1 MTFNDL
7 QELYYSSLGVAPD
20 GNPLLE
26 MNLSEVGTVMPLVQL
41 YLPDNTL
48 RIRNPSI
55 DLTTAQINGIGVDSP
70 YAGLAITVDFVFQGL
85 DNDEMYFSITG
96 VIGNINNAEWTL
108 DDGFPAFVGTIFDAI
123 PFLPGSMCY
132 FFTQEK
138 LLNDQ
143 LLPPGMY
150 INGLLDIAGVT
161 GGLSG
166 LLGLD
171 SQPIEGY
178 VDMSSNGGIINDL
191 YLDGTRITD
200 VNIGLATLHTVEVTL
215 TYDVVESPDDLQV
228 YALPFLQV
236 NGNFLFNSNGVDYDV
251 PVYMRAS
258 NTENLRFESNIVRL
272 IEAGTAAL
280 TNLAKGLDIRS
291 YLPTDFNL
299 DTMVQLTSIYAV
311 FDSEQNT
318 ITNVGIEIQNRT
330 PLILADIGLSHKTLS
345 LDNIVLNFMISSPL
359 SDAPQGVVAASG
371 EIVLQEIGTLGVSVV
386 FPDLSFNV
394 SLYNTDDTDDDTDN
408 AGDNDD
414 DDNDDGIKVTD
425 FVNLLLGSGCGLPDL
440 TINDF
445 SFTVTKQSQ
454 VNVWDYDLR
463 FNVLGLWWIGPSFLA
478 VENFGLILTSNP
490 SSFLL
495 TGYMYV
501 ANILLDL
508 EAEYTGQDGEWI
520 FTGGT
525 ADGAQGKNVGYLV
538 EQLAAYFTTDAHVPA
553 FISEMTITNIG
564 TTFNTLTHDFTFHLE
579 IHDVLVEGGPT
590 VDLKVDIDIHK
601 QNDGTYRKTF
611 GGQLFLNTSIQ
622 QDNQQV
628 QVQLAFDLVFS
639 VDVQEYVLL
648 ATYTNLNGSS
658 IHVKSL
664 VGSLLGPHN
673 SLTTA
678 IPDSLTFTLKDALF
692 AWYAPDKT
700 VANSKVLFVLDMED
714 GINLSSLPLV
724 GGQFPTNQT
733 AKLAYKVMAAS
744 GNFLVSDINY
754 FNSLLPDA
762 SAKFPPPGTNADGSI
777 PQSTSVQVTRG
788 MSLCTTFQL
797 GPVHQTLNLPVALN
811 EDPTNTALLIN
822 TTSSSTTPLPV
833 QPLWFNVQKTFGPV
847 YFGRIGILYDNS
859 DITFYLD
866 ASMNVGSLSLAVDGL
881 SVRTPLNELSPSFDI
896 KGIAVDFSEGGLEIN
911 GALLHQVVN
920 DDDVYNGTATIK
932 LESFGLAVLGSYSYS
947 GGHPSMFI
955 YGVLSAPLGGI
966 PAFFVT
972 GLSAGFGYNRD
983 LKLPPLA
990 QLDQFPLVSEAMGTT
1005 HSAAT
1010 LDAEMTQLSRYI
1022 PPKYDNYWGAAGV
1035 KFTTYK
1041 VVDSFAL
1048 ITIGFGNHLSL
1059 NLMGMAT
1066 AVVPPM
1072 ATGNA
1077 VLAEIQMALL
1087 ASIDL
1092 ASGFVGFSADLT
1104 GNSFVLSRDAR
1115 LTGGFAF
1122 YAWYSGDHAMDF
1134 ALTVGGYNPKFI
1146 RPGHYPIVPR
1156 VGLNWQ
1162 IDSKLSVKGQLYFA
1176 LTPGMM
1182 MAGGSLEMTWVDD
1195 NVRVWFSAAVD
1206 LIMGW
1211 KPFTYSASANIQV
1224 GASYKGHFGHV
1235 YSLSASASLDIW
1247 GPDFSGKAKIDLV
1260 MITVT
1265 VQFGKAKKQSAK
1277 AIDWTEFK
1285 NSFIPENAL
1294 TFSVS
1299 KGLVAKNP
1307 DGVLSV
1313 SQHEC
1318 EVVLDSLVPFN
1329 SLNNHFLGSLTQ
1341 VFGIAPMGITGT
1353 EITINLNW
1361 TGIDQ
1366 NLFDVVMVKKNVPA
1380 ALWGSSVHLTPQLTD
1395 HPFVS
1400 GALCGYVIKP
1410 KPLTTLGNTVSIPG
1424 SVISYSTETAIGT
1437 FRSED
1442 VLSMNLAQS
1451 EREILNEQIVSE
1463 SAADSRQRL
1472 MAALGVSADI
1482 NLTNNW
1488 ADMFIELPTTIL

>member
-1 MTFNDL
+1 MTLEYL
-7 QELYYSSLGVAPD
+7 QTLCEGPLGTGTD
-20 GNPLLE
+20 GRPLLVLD
-26 MNLSEVGTVMPLVQL
+26 LSDEDTVLPVVQL
-41 YLPDNTL
+41 YLPGNAL
-48 RIRNPSI
+48 RISNPGPLETINS
-55 DLTTAQINGIGVDSP
+55 TTARLSGIGVDAP
-70 YAGLAITVDFVFQGL
+70 YNGMSIEVNFVFQGQY
-85 DNDEMYFSITG
+85 NNQMYFSI
-96 VIGNINNAEWTL
+96 IGTTENVNNEAWSL
-108 DDGFPAFVGTIFDAI
+108 DYGFDAFTETIFSDV
-123 PFLPGSMCY
+123 PFVSGVKCY
-132 FFTQEK
+132 LYTQETE
-138 LLNDQ
+138 LNGE
-143 LLPPGMY
+143 LLPAGMY
-150 INGLLDIAGVT
+150 IDGYVDLARMS
-161 GGLSG
+161 GGFSS
-166 LLGLD
+166 LLGVGT
-171 SQPIEGY
+171 QYVEGY
-178 VDMSSNGGIINDL
+178 VDMSSNGEIINDL
-191 YLDGTRITD
+191 FLNGTSTID
-200 VNIGLATLHTVEVTL
+200 IDIVVATLQTVEVTL
-215 TYDVVESPDDLQV
+215 TYDVVQDPTLLV
-228 YALPFLQV
+228 ATALPFFQV
-236 NGNFLFNSNGVDYDV
+236 TGQFSFNSEGVEYRI
-251 PVYMRAS
+251 PVYMRAWNS
-258 NTENLRFESNIVRL
+258 VSMLFESDITEL
-272 IEAGTAAL
+272 IQAGVTALMNL
-280 TNLAKGLDIRS
+280 TKGVDIRS
-291 YLPTDFNL
+291 YLPTDANL
-299 DTMVQLTSIYAV
+299 DTLVQLTDIYAN
-311 FDSEQNT
+311 FDTTSKT
-318 ITNVGIEIQNRT
+318 ITNIGIEIQHRT
-330 PLILADIGLSHKTLS
+330 PLLLADIGFSHKELFI
-345 LDNIVLNFMISSPL
+345 DNIVLTFEISQVF
-359 SDAPQGVVAASG
+359 SDNPQGFAF
-371 EIVLQEIGTLGVSVV
+371 LQGNITLADIGSLDVSAT
-386 FPDLSFNV
+386 FPDLIFTV
-394 SLYNTDDTDDDTDN
+394 SISEGTEIYVSEF
-408 AGDNDD
+408 
-414 DDNDDGIKVTD
+414 I
-425 FVNLLLGSGCGLPDL
+425 NLILGSECGLPDL
-440 TINDF
+440 IINDF
-445 SFTVTKQSQ
+445 SFNVVKQPQ
-454 VNVWDYDLR
+454 VNVFDYDLSLTV
-463 FNVLGLWWIGPSFLA
+463 FGGWWIGTSALL
-478 VENFGLILTSNP
+478 VESIALVLTSNP
-490 SSFLL
+490 RYFSLV
-495 TGYMYV
+495 GNMYV

-525 ADGAQGKNVGYLV
+525 ADGAQGIKVGYLV
-538 EQLAAYFTTDAHVPA
+538 EQLAAYFTTDDAVPA

-611 GGQLFLNTSIQ
+611 TGQLFLNTGFSQ
-622 QDNQQV
+622 NGQDV
-628 QVQLAFDLVFS
+628 RLAFDLVFS

-658 IHVKSL
+658 IYVKSL

-822 TTSSSTTPLPV
+822 TTPSSTTPLPV

-920 DDDVYNGTATIK
+920 GDDVYNGTATIK

-947 GGHPSMFI
+947 GDYPSMFI

-983 LKLPPLA
+983 LRLPLLTE
-990 QLDQFPLVSEAMGTT
+990 LDQFPLVSEAMGTT

-1010 LDAEMTQLSRYI
+1010 LDAEMTQLSQYI
-1022 PPKYDNYWGAAGV
+1022 PPMYDNYWGAAGV

-1182 MAGGSLEMTWVDD
+1182 MAGGGLEMTWVDD
-1195 NVRVWFSAAVD
+1195 NIRVWFSAGID

-1235 YSLSASASLDIW
+1235 YSLSASASLDVW

-1265 VQFGKAKKQSAK
+1265 VQFGKSKKQSAK

-1285 NSFIPENAL
+1285 DSFIPENAL

-1313 SQHEC
+1313 SQHEF

-1395 HPFVS
+1395 NPFVS

-1410 KPLTTLGNTVSIPG
+1410 KPLTTLGNTVSIPV

-1488 ADMFIELPTTIL
+1488 ADMFIELPATIL